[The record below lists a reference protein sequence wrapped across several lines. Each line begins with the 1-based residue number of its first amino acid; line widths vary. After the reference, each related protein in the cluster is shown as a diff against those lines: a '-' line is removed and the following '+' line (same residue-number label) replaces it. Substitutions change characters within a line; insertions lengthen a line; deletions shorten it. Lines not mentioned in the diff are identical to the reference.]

1 MSFYIFRLLKGKIIF
16 WNYLKCKT
24 FKLSEFNSIV
34 RHECGWS
41 LRVACS
47 LRCCCCSSR
56 TIIDANSNLSFV
68 SKNCCNKTLHKIY
81 TENEINFQSNSKF
94 QRWNIM
100 LPSKG
105 VVIKCAAQ
113 SSQIQN
119 YKCVTVRGN
128 GSKE

>member
-1 MSFYIFRLLKGKIIF
+1 
-16 WNYLKCKT
+16 
-24 FKLSEFNSIV
+24 
-34 RHECGWS
+34 
-41 LRVACS
+41 
-47 LRCCCCSSR
+47 
-56 TIIDANSNLSFV
+56 
-68 SKNCCNKTLHKIY
+68 
-81 TENEINFQSNSKF
+81 
-94 QRWNIM
+94 M